1 MSTQNHSGTF
11 GAGYMA
17 RIAKLAPAAKAVKQ
31 LQVLRSKRHSI
42 DDARKAV
49 ADKLLANLAYLRDP
63 NICERPDLVYKE
75 QEPGVYVVGIK
86 YGNRWLNGLF
96 EGGTYLQ
103 GLTADALG
111 ELLEG
116 FAQDALSGQFD
127 AYIRPIMDANIA
139 ARSNA
144 KH

>member
-1 MSTQNHSGTF
+1 MTSLNHNGTF
-11 GAGYMA
+11 DAGYMA

-31 LQVLRSKRHSI
+31 LHILRSKRHSI

-63 NICERPDLVYKE
+63 LSCERPDLVYKE
-75 QEPGVYVVGIK
+75 HDQGAYSVGIK
-86 YGNRWLNGLF
+86 YGNRWLNGVF
-96 EGGTYLQ
+96 ESGTYLQ
-103 GLTADALG
+103 GVSADELS
-111 ELLEG
+111 ELLDVC
-116 FAQDALSGQFD
+116 AQAALAGEFD

-139 ARSNA
+139 ARCNV